1 MDKSNLLCR
10 LCVEVCND
18 CKSLYDEDGSSTDVY
33 ETTVKYFDPMV
44 GRSMKMNSHR
54 NQ

>member
-1 MDKSNLLCR
+1 MDKSTNLCR

-18 CKSLYDEDGSSTDVY
+18 CKSLYDEDGSSTNVY

-44 GRSMKMNSHR
+44 GRSMNSHR